1 MKFTLKPYKN
11 ILIRRASKAAIQF
24 GIINFKQSC
33 LSLEREIKE
42 SLVSTLKDN
51 RTSCSKS
58 GVWGGKQASIF
69 SLLYYIKHHVGI
81 IYFQQT

>member
-33 LSLEREIKE
+33 LPLEREIKE

-51 RTSCSKS
+51 GTSCSKS
-58 GVWGGKQASIF
+58 GVCGKNK
-69 SLLYYIKHHVGI
+69 LLYSPY
-81 IYFQQT
+81 YTTLSTMLE